1 MPKVG
6 SAGLDMML
14 RTCTIQANYDFS
26 SEKDMKKK
34 IMVCQSIQPVII
46 ALYANSPFINGNLTN
61 FLSYRSYIWT
71 KTDNNRCGL
80 LPIFCSQEFSFERYV
95 DYLLDIPMYFIIRDN
110 KYIDLTNY
118 TFKDLMNGKI
128 KNLKASFADWE
139 NHITTIFTEVRLKK
153 IIEVR
158 GADGGPWSRVCAL
171 PAFWTGILYD
181 DEILE
186 QVWLIVKNWKFNEV
200 KNFYKDVRKNGLKA
214 NAPNLESLLSFT
226 KKILDLSKIGLKK
239 RHYKKGGNDE
249 TIFLEPL
256 SVILDSGKSPA
267 ETWKN
272 LFLGEWNNN
281 VDMLYK
287 TNYFKILKKMKK
299 FNTIEEIRNEI
310 DKLDLKIIELISQ
323 RKDLV
328 FEVVK
333 LKKKIR

>member
-1 MPKVG
+1 MPLILKV
-6 SAGLDMML
+6 
-14 RTCTIQANYDFS
+14 F
-26 SEKDMKKK
+26 
-34 IMVCQSIQPVII
+34 
-46 ALYANSPFINGNLTN
+46 
-61 FLSYRSYIWT
+61 
-71 KTDNNRCGL
+71 
-80 LPIFCSQEFSFERYV
+80 
-95 DYLLDIPMYFIIRDN
+95 
-110 KYIDLTNY
+110 
-118 TFKDLMNGKI
+118 
-128 KNLKASFADWE
+128 
-139 NHITTIFTEVRLKK
+139 
-153 IIEVR
+153 
-158 GADGGPWSRVCAL
+158 
-171 PAFWTGILYD
+171 
-181 DEILE
+181 
-186 QVWLIVKNWKFNEV
+186 
-200 KNFYKDVRKNGLKA
+200 
-214 NAPNLESLLSFT
+214 LSFT
-226 KKILDLSKIGLKK
+226 KKNLRSFKNWFKK

-287 TNYFKILKKMKK
+287 TNYFKILKKNEKK